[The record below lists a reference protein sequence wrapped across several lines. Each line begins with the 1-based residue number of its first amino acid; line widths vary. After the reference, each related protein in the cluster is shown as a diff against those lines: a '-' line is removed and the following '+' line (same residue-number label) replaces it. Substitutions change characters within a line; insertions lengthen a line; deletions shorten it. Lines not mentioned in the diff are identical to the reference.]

1 MNPTNAAAAQS
12 VGGSR
17 PSSKLGPVLLV
28 MALVFMGAW
37 AARYNLRD
45 NAIPRNFGVVEE
57 GKVYRSGRLT
67 PAATSSVVRR
77 HAIKTI
83 IDFGAYAPGSV
94 EERVAQQ
101 TAEALGVNR
110 FRFSLHGDG
119 TGDPMQY
126 VYALRLMAK
135 PELQPV
141 LIHCAAGAQRT
152 SACVMFYRDI
162 YQGLPIEKTYEE
174 AFDFKHDDTRNPELR
189 PYVLRWSEKIK
200 AAVKGGGEIAGPE
213 PTPPK

>member
-1 MNPTNAAAAQS
+1 MAA
-12 VGGSR
+12 SR
-17 PSSKLGPVLLV
+17 PIKIGPILLIA
-28 MALVFMGAW
+28 ALVFMGAW
-37 AARYNLRD
+37 AARFNLRD
-45 NAIPRNFGVVEE
+45 NAIPRNFGVVDE

-67 PAATSSVVRR
+67 PAATREIVQRHSV
-77 HAIKTI
+77 KTV
-83 IDFGAYAPGSV
+83 IDFGAYQPGSV
-94 EERVAQQ
+94 QERIAQQ

-162 YQGLPIEKTYEE
+162 YQGKPISETYEE
-174 AFDFKHDDTRNPELR
+174 SFEFKHDDRRNPELR
-189 PYVLRWSEKIK
+189 PYVQQWSERIK
-200 AAVKGGGEIAGPE
+200 QAVKTGGEIEG
-213 PTPPK
+213 KK